1 MRGGGGGVAGAG
13 IRALRWMGPVLSG
26 VPCIF
31 HCGRILG
38 ELKGSRKAKR
48 YRRPCACWTRTSWA
62 GLWLEVM
69 AVIYW
74 GPLPGF
80 QPRGPVGTS
89 ATVGASPRPGSWR
102 QMTLLGDRRS
112 LPVAGCLATA
122 RGWALGTCW
131 VRAVVFLPS
140 SGGFVLELR
149 AVFTVDPTGTKQD
162 SKHTCCIFKEKGIWA
177 CIFGTFFTQTH
188 PFHFLTAPHPTFIP
202 RSKKINMLNPTQQ
215 GPFRSSHGRASDAH
229 RQFPSRKSIA
239 LPHPQPVAGDGP

>member
-1 MRGGGGGVAGAG
+1 MRGGDGGVAWAG
-13 IRALRWMGPVLSG
+13 LRALRWMGPVLSG
-26 VPCIF
+26 MPCIF

-62 GLWLEVM
+62 GRWLEVM

-89 ATVGASPRPGSWR
+89 ATVGTSPRPGSWR
-102 QMTLLGDRRS
+102 QVTLLVDRRLSRDGAGLGPWHLLRFELLFFFQVQVASSWNYGLCS
-112 LPVAGCLATA
+112 LLIPLE
-122 RGWALGTCW
+122 
-131 VRAVVFLPS
+131 PS
-140 SGGFVLELR
+140 RTLNTH
-149 AVFTVDPTGTKQD
+149 A
-162 SKHTCCIFKEKGIWA
+162 CIFKEKGIWA

-239 LPHPQPVAGDGP
+239 QPHPQPVAGDGP

>member
-1 MRGGGGGVAGAG
+1 MREGIHLGLGGVPAVGNMRGGDGGVAGAG

-48 YRRPCACWTRTSWA
+48 YRRTCACWTRTSWA
-62 GLWLEVM
+62 GLWLKVM

-74 GPLPGF
+74 GALPGF

-102 QMTLLGDRRS
+102 QVTLLGDRRS

-122 RGWALGTCW
+122 RGWALGTCCG
-131 VRAVVFLPS
+131 S
-140 SGGFVLELR
+140 SCCFSSKFRWLRPGTTGFV
-149 AVFTVDPTGTKQD
+149 
-162 SKHTCCIFKEKGIWA
+162 HC
-177 CIFGTFFTQTH
+177 
-188 PFHFLTAPHPTFIP
+188 
-202 RSKKINMLNPTQQ
+202 
-215 GPFRSSHGRASDAH
+215 
-229 RQFPSRKSIA
+229 
-239 LPHPQPVAGDGP
+239 